1 LYIFSLFIKKIDFP
15 YRYNSILSRHNQLA
29 MTSYPSDKQVLYASS
44 LARKRNIGLTAMM
57 LQDKTTISK
66 FIKDSIFILE
76 HLTDY
81 TDLYI
86 DGMTVADAIKARSAD
101 PREIKSR
108 ALAHLR
114 MNELDVRDLYT
125 DGMTVDDAI
134 KARSADPREI
144 KSRALTHLRM
154 NELDVS
160 DLYTDGM
167 TVDDAIEA
175 RSADPREIKSRALAH
190 LRINGSDVTD
200 LYTHDK
206 TTANIV
212 KTVNKDN
219 KCVKARKTAVLS
231 CQYEANVAPQQVHG
245 WGPNGCYGP
254 AWGSNYTGD

>member
-1 LYIFSLFIKKIDFP
+1 M
-15 YRYNSILSRHNQLA
+15 SRHNQLA

-66 FIKDSIFILE
+66 FIKDSVFMLE

-86 DGMTVADAIKARSAD
+86 DGMTVDDAIKARSAD

-114 MNELDVRDLYT
+114 MNELDVSDLYT

-134 KARSADPREI
+134 KARSTDPREI
-144 KSRALTHLRM
+144 KSRALIHLRM

-160 DLYTDGM
+160 
-167 TVDDAIEA
+167 
-175 RSADPREIKSRALAH
+175 
-190 LRINGSDVTD
+190 D

-219 KCVKARKTAVLS
+219 KCVKARKTDVLY
-231 CQYEANVAPQQVHG
+231 CQYEANVAPQQVRG